1 MIAIPTGGAMMSL
14 GPAPVT
20 LIAGGQ
26 TVSEPAAARRAN
38 ATRRQALVRATQ
50 AIGALSALTTVSA
63 E

>member
-20 LIAGGQ
+20 LIAGGK
-26 TVSEPAAARRAN
+26 TVREPATASRAN
-38 ATRRQALVRATQ
+38 ATRRQALVCASQ
-50 AIGALSALTTVSA
+50 AIGALSALTTVTA